1 MDLENERQI
10 ETVEA
15 KQFSNEENLLFFE
28 VSAKN
33 NINID
38 EAFINTISKWLK
50 TKDDNKQMK
59 KTENNEFENEKYGSI
74 ESFKIDFDD
83 GNNEIELDDIL
94 E

>member
-1 MDLENERQI
+1 MDLENERQV

-38 EAFINTISKWLK
+38 EAFTNTISKWLK
-50 TKDDNKQMK
+50 TKDDNKQIK
-59 KTENNEFENEKYGSI
+59 KTDNNEYENEQYGSI